1 MDRIEIRR
9 ESRECSTTMGARDD
23 DDDDARSTSTRG
35 RRRRRAVVARIFTHR
50 VVVSSP
56 TPPRRTTSRASAT
69 QSPQP
74 YRPYLIAH
82 SSIDRSQRTCAS
94 MAPATP
100 RESAPLDTFSANSF
114 KPARAATGL
123 VDLRVSRT
131 SRIGRRQSSVER
143 GAQTSSS
150 SPMVTRVGVG
160 VGDPSTARVDADARA
175 TMRHRYRSNRCDGE
189 KFSIVGRDARRLHR
203 SVARARGSRD
213 PIVRDRTIAREGRA
227 IDRSTSSARRRD
239 DRRRSET
246 NRDDQRRTRR
256 EDDVPLGGLRRL
268 EGANVT
274 ENGGLRDGRHG
285 GRERARVTRDAL
297 ASEWAIRAREG
308 VYGES

>member
-1 MDRIEIRR
+1 MQHDDGCARR
-9 ESRECSTTMGARDD
+9 
-23 DDDDARSTSTRG
+23 
-35 RRRRRAVVARIFTHR
+35 RRRRRAVDDARSTTTCGR
-50 VVVSSP
+50 RR
-56 TPPRRTTSRASAT
+56 RRTYFHPSRRRFVTHAHASHHLARVRIV
-69 QSPQP
+69 SPVSH
-74 YRPYLIAH
+74 RSFAR
-82 SSIDRSQRTCAS
+82 IDRSQRTCAS

-160 VGDPSTARVDADARA
+160 VGDPSTARVDADARV

-213 PIVRDRTIAREGRA
+213 PIVRDRSIAREGRA

-246 NRDDQRRTRR
+246 NRDDRRRTRR
-256 EDDVPLGGLRRL
+256 KDDVPLGGLRRL